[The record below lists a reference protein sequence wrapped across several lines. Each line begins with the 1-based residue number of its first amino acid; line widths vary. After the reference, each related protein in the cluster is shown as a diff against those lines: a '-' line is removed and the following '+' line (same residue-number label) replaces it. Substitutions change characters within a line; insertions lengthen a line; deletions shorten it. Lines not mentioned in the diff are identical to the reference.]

1 MSTIPPIKLAVLIS
15 GSGTTLV
22 NLVDRIN
29 NGHLNAV
36 ISLVIGSREGLK
48 GLDRAKAANLP
59 TAVIDARESDSRNF
73 SRQVFSAIDQAKVD
87 LVCLAGWLCLLEI
100 PTRYEGKILN
110 IHPSLL
116 PSFGGKG
123 MYGLKVHQAVLD
135 RGCTVTG
142 CTVHYVTEEIDAGAI
157 ILQASIDVD
166 YSETPWQLGG
176 RVFKEENRLLVDA
189 VRLIKS
195 GAKQQI
201 RA

>member
-1 MSTIPPIKLAVLIS
+1 LI
-15 GSGTTLV
+15 V
-22 NLVDRIN
+22 
-29 NGHLNAV
+29 
-36 ISLVIGSREGLK
+36 
-48 GLDRAKAANLP
+48 
-59 TAVIDARESDSRNF
+59 
-73 SRQVFSAIDQAKVD
+73 
-87 LVCLAGWLCLLEI
+87 LAGFMPIIPKPLCDKWQK
-100 PTRYEGKILN
+100 KIIN
-110 IHPSLL
+110 THPSLL
-116 PSFGGKG
+116 PRYGGRG
-123 MYGLKVHQAVLD
+123 MYGVKVQEAVM
-135 RGCTVTG
+135 RAKEEKAG